1 MQIPE
6 YMFKVEVQFADEI
19 CIGDYIIGTWNEITV
34 ETFAHA
40 TSIGEVRALDFSL
53 ATFEDLQKLSG
64 PEIDELQ
71 DDSYIL
77 VSSVYR
83 RRVPPPEVRG
93 TVIDIIEFRFASSE
107 ISVPQR
113 AIWTDGDRWVTDT
126 GTTAKSSD
134 IQRWNLVAAAHKQG

>member
-1 MQIPE
+1 MQIPDD
-6 YMFKVEVQFADEI
+6 MFQVKVQYADEI
-19 CIGDYIIGTWNEITV
+19 CIGDYLIGTWNEITV
-34 ETFAHA
+34 ETFTHA

-53 ATFEDLQKLSG
+53 ATLEDLQKLSG
-64 PEIDELQ
+64 TELDELQ

-93 TVIDIIEFRFASSE
+93 TVIDILEFRFASSG
-107 ISVPQR
+107 IPVPQR
-113 AIWTDGDRWVTDT
+113 AIWTDGTRWATDT
-126 GTTAKSSD
+126 GTAAKSSD

>member
-1 MQIPE
+1 MPIPE
-6 YMFKVEVQFADEI
+6 YMFKVEVQLADEI

-34 ETFAHA
+34 ETFTHA
-40 TSIGEVRALDFSL
+40 TNIGEVRALDFSL
-53 ATFEDLQKLSG
+53 ATLDDLVKLSG
-64 PEIDELQ
+64 TEL
-71 DDSYIL
+71 DVPRNDSYIL

-113 AIWTDGDRWVTDT
+113 AIWTDANRWATDT
-126 GTTAKSSD
+126 GTSAMSSD

>member
-19 CIGDYIIGTWNEITV
+19 CIGDYIIGTWNDIYV
-34 ETFAHA
+34 ETFTHA

-53 ATFEDLQKLSG
+53 ATLEDLQKLSG
-64 PEIDELQ
+64 TELDELRN
-71 DDSYIL
+71 DSYIL

-93 TVIDIIEFRFASSE
+93 TVIDIIEFSHAPGTLPF
-107 ISVPQR
+107 PQR
-113 AIWTDGDRWVTDT
+113 AVWTDIRGWITDT
-126 GTTAKSSD
+126 DVSVKSSD
-134 IQRWNLVAAAHKQG
+134 IRRWNLIAAAHKPR

>member
-1 MQIPE
+1 MQIPDD
-6 YMFKVEVQFADEI
+6 MFKVEVQFADEI

-34 ETFAHA
+34 ETFTHA
-40 TSIGEVRALDFSL
+40 TNIGEVRALDFSL
-53 ATFEDLQKLSG
+53 ATFDDLNRLSNDKL
-64 PEIDELQ
+64 DELQ

-83 RRVPPPEVRG
+83 RRVPPPEERG
-93 TVIDIIEFRFASSE
+93 TVIDILEFRFASSG

-113 AIWTDGDRWVTDT
+113 AIWTDGARWTTDT
-126 GTTAKSSD
+126 GTAAKSSD

>member
-40 TSIGEVRALDFSL
+40 TNIGEVRALDFSL
-53 ATFEDLQKLSG
+53 ATFDDLVKLSDTG
-64 PEIDELQ
+64 LDEPRN
-71 DDSYIL
+71 DSYIL

-113 AIWTDGDRWVTDT
+113 AIWTDGNRWATDT

-134 IQRWNLVAAAHKQG
+134 IQRWNLVAAAHKQD